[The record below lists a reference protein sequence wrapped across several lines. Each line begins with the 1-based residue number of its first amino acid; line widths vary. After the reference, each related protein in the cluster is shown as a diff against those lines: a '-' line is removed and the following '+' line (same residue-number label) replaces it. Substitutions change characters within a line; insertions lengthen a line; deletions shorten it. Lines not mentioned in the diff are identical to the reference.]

1 MSAGATPYGAVEA
14 GWTPTQDAFDR
25 FAALSGDDNPIHV
38 DPDFSARTRF
48 GRTVSHGMLIYS
60 RVWALIR
67 GRWPDARHAGQTLMF
82 PNPAFAGEPL
92 TIRIVPDESGGLA
105 VTVSRDADGEI
116 VLQGTCALDRE
127 AA

>member
-1 MSAGATPYGAVEA
+1 MSAAATSDGVVA

-25 FAALSGDDNPIHV
+25 FASLSGDDNPIHV
-38 DPDFSARTRF
+38 DPAFSARTRF

-92 TIRIVPDESGGLA
+92 TIRIVPEADGLA
-105 VTVSRDADGEI
+105 VTVARDADGEI
-116 VLQGTCALDRE
+116 VLQGTCALAPE